1 MSKNAS
7 NRKKNQGATVEG
19 QRTLRLASI
28 IKRDLHAFIIE
39 EGMKALQE
47 VLRQD
52 QEALCG
58 PAYTRGAPGSPQRWG
73 RTSGRLVVSG
83 RRVLVDKPR
92 VRHNGHEVTLPSWAE
107 FADDDPS
114 TSAQPSS

>member
-1 MSKNAS
+1 
-7 NRKKNQGATVEG
+7 
-19 QRTLRLASI
+19 
-28 IKRDLHAFIIE
+28 
-39 EGMKALQE
+39 MKALQE

-73 RTSGRLVVSG
+73 RTSGRLVMSG
-83 RRVLVDKPR
+83 QRVLVDKPR

-107 FADDDPS
+107 FADDDPLNERTAEQLILGVS
-114 TSAQPSS
+114 TRGYDRSVESLPEELEPHGASKSAARASNT